1 MLSCIFIPWAIN
13 KNLKL
18 EPGGLDAG
26 DVIHGL
32 PRWLSCDHQHFTTW
46 PWHWW
51 RHSVYHGDWVLTI
64 AISPGGRDAGDVIHS
79 LPPTRT
85 TPQLCNT
92 GRYWWPRVVAVG
104 ISPGNHGAG
113 DVIHSLPRA
122 VIPELLYK
130 HRPTTKN
137 MVGNSLCNIWSSCLV
152 VCFPRVPMTS
162 LQGHQW
168 PSGEERLSL
177 FFLTL
182 HQNNK
187 MCFNLK

>member
-1 MLSCIFIPWAIN
+1 MALTPATS
-13 KNLKL
+13 
-18 EPGGLDAG
+18 
-26 DVIHGL
+26 
-32 PRWLSCDHQHFTTW
+32 FT
-46 PWHWW
+46 
-51 RHSVYHGDWVLTI
+51 VYHGDWVVTI
-64 AISPGGRDAGDVIHS
+64 SISPRGRDTGDVIQS
-79 LPPTRT
+79 T
-85 TPQLCNT
+85 TVTESWPSPFHQVAVTPVTSFTVYHQPVPHQLCNT